1 MTISERFD
9 GINFAL
15 HRGRFSGSV
24 DLEETEA
31 AAAAM
36 GETLVMVVV
45 ANVADVGAKLDKN
58 GDLIRIPVFKATDAR
73 ILDTELKQLLVE
85 RLGLYGADT
94 VEPVR
99 IVPQADTAHHSMQ
112 SVDFPPSYTYNA
124 EDGEVPAWS
133 PTVKVDEGDQMSFGD
148 VEDSTI
154 EVLGHIQ
161 DFQTTSVS
169 GSAHQV
175 QGPRV
180 GDLRPEVTLG
190 RVGGNEAWRGIDG

>member
-99 IVPQADTAHHSMQ
+99 IVPKAESNL
-112 SVDFPPSYTYNA
+112 SVMVPAEYTTYN
-124 EDGEVPAWS
+124 DGDDEVPAWS
-133 PTVKVDEGDQMSFGD
+133 PSVAVDEGDQMSFGD
-148 VEDSTI
+148 VEDSEI

-180 GDLRPEVTLG
+180 DELRPEITLG
-190 RVGGNEAWRGIDG
+190 RVGGDEAWRDING